1 MISSL
6 AICSDSNPRYD
17 LAPPPDTE
25 QVWVT
30 GDIGDTVLVTGTS
43 DGEVIVRNKVT
54 YGAFYRAAH
63 HGDTPIMA
71 LKVAPWPLVQSS
83 SNKSIYPGGARRRA
97 GGDLLQI

>member
-1 MISSL
+1 MSL
-6 AICSDSNPRYD
+6 AICCDSNSRYD

-71 LKVAPWPLVQSS
+71 LKVLCFGNWYSHFPICQYS
-83 SNKSIYPGGARRRA
+83 GGARRRA
-97 GGDLLQI
+97 GGDLLKI

>member
-6 AICSDSNPRYD
+6 AICSDSNSRYD

-71 LKVAPWPLVQSS
+71 LKVARSMCFGTVIFKKVNISRWCQEESWW
-83 SNKSIYPGGARRRA
+83 
-97 GGDLLQI
+97 

>member
-6 AICSDSNPRYD
+6 AISSDSNSRYD

-71 LKVAPWPLVQSS
+71 LKVDLCALVQSC
-83 SNKSIYPGGARRRA
+83 SNMSISRWC
-97 GGDLLQI
+97 QEESWW